1 VTRAADI
8 LAALLARSPRKLL
21 RDRRTGL
28 PYGWAHWISS
38 QPVKPRP
45 FVSSELIAA
54 LPQPA
59 PAPTS
64 RLPALSPW
72 QAFRRLWWQDWD
84 PAPYDQRWWR
94 RIAALVS
101 LALHLLFALFLLWVA
116 FVRLLPPRPEASEA
130 GRVQV
135 EFVGR
140 GTPAET
146 GGGADAQDPAAAAA
160 AQQAAAASAQRAAA
174 TTAVTQPKTAAAA
187 PAASATPA
195 ASTAQAVPSPPPPPP
210 DQPLQ
215 VTETAQPSS
224 DFVLPPPSVREPT
237 LTLREIAPPSVQ
249 VPEREVEVVTEMPT
263 VAQIRPREVP
273 VPRPSEPQ
281 LQVREREV
289 PEPLPQVQ
297 VQMPQIRARD
307 PAPTL
312 RTPEA
317 PQVRQIELPTPA
329 TAATPTP
336 PAAVQPEVPASA
348 SAAGAALAQA
358 AAQTSAAAQGKAE
371 SRTPAGSGA
380 APPGSQAAAPG
391 SGPAAVAHDGG
402 WATPQRGDD
411 WGASARNRA
420 GDAGAGASQ
429 RNGMFNGDGSVR
441 VPGGEGRGKAP
452 PRGAPGS
459 ETDSWSRDQIANA
472 GQWLKR
478 PPYDYKPTSFD
489 KYWLPNATLLEEWVR
504 RGIKTVNIPIPGTT
518 SSISCVVSILQLG
531 GGCGIN
537 DPNLNDQPAGARP
550 PPAVPFKPGLQEDN
564 GSVK

>member
-1 VTRAADI
+1 MTRAADI
-8 LAALLARSPRKLL
+8 LDALLARSPRKLL

-38 QPVKPRP
+38 QPAMPRP

-54 LPQPA
+54 LPQPV
-59 PAPTS
+59 PAPS
-64 RLPALSPW
+64 VRLPALSPW
-72 QAFRRLWWQDWD
+72 QAFRRLWWQHWD

-101 LALHLLFALFLLWVA
+101 LLLHLLFALFLLWVA
-116 FVRLLPPRPEASEA
+116 FVRWLPPRPDAGEA

-146 GGGADAQDPAAAAA
+146 GGGAAAQDAAAAAA
-160 AQQAAAASAQRAAA
+160 AQQAAAARESRAAA
-174 TTAVTQPKTAAAA
+174 QTAAAAA

-195 ASTAQAVPSPPPPPP
+195 ASAAPAQAASSPPPPPP
-210 DQPLQ
+210 EQPLQ
-215 VTETAQPSS
+215 VTETEQPVS
-224 DFVLPPPSVREPT
+224 DFVLPPPNVREPT
-237 LTLREIAPPSVQ
+237 LTPREIAPPSVQ
-249 VPEREVEVVTEMPT
+249 VTEREVEVVTEVPI

-273 VPRPSEPQ
+273 LPRTPEPQ

-289 PEPLPQVQ
+289 PAPLPQVQ
-297 VQMPQIRARD
+297 VQIPQIRPRD

-329 TAATPTP
+329 VPAPPAAAASEATASAPAQTATPALAATP
-336 PAAVQPEVPASA
+336 S
-348 SAAGAALAQA
+348 
-358 AAQTSAAAQGKAE
+358 SAAAQGKAE
-371 SRTPAGSGA
+371 TRAPTGSGA

-411 WGASARNRA
+411 WGAAARNRA

-429 RNGMFNGDGSVR
+429 RNGLFNGDGSVR
-441 VPGGEGRGKAP
+441 VPGGEGQGKAP
-452 PRGAPGS
+452 ARGAPGT

-472 GQWLKR
+472 GEWLKR
-478 PPYDYKPTSFD
+478 PPYDYTPTSFD

-504 RGIKTVNIPIPGTT
+504 RGIKTVKIPIPGTT
-518 SSISCVVSILQLG
+518 SSISCVISILQVG
-531 GGCGIN
+531 GGCGIT

-550 PPAVPFKPGLQEDN
+550 PPAVPFKPGLQDDN

>member
-1 VTRAADI
+1 MTRAADI
-8 LAALLARSPRKLL
+8 LDALLARSPRKLL
-21 RDRRTGL
+21 RDRRSGL
-28 PYGWAHWISS
+28 PSGWAHWISS
-38 QPVKPRP
+38 QPAVPRP
-45 FVSSELIAA
+45 FACSELLAA
-54 LPQPA
+54 LPQPL
-59 PAPTS
+59 PAATA

-94 RIAALVS
+94 RIAALLS

-116 FVRLLPPRPEASEA
+116 FVRWLPPRPDAGEA

-140 GTPAET
+140 GTPADT
-146 GGGADAQDPAAAAA
+146 GGGAAAQDAAAA
-160 AQQAAAASAQRAAA
+160 AQQAAAASAPRGTA
-174 TTAVTQPKTAAAA
+174 TTAATQAKTAAAA
-187 PAASATPA
+187 PAASAAAA
-195 ASTAQAVPSPPPPPP
+195 ASTGQAVTSPPPAPPE
-210 DQPLQ
+210 QPLQ

-249 VPEREVEVVTEMPT
+249 VPERDVDVVTEIPT
-263 VAQIRPREVP
+263 VAPLRPRELP
-273 VPRPSEPQ
+273 VPRAPAPQ

-289 PEPLPQVQ
+289 PAPLPQVQ
-297 VQMPQIRARD
+297 VPMPQIRARD

-329 TAATPTP
+329 TAATPAP
-336 PAAVQPEVPASA
+336 AAAAVQPEATASTASA
-348 SAAGAALAQA
+348 QTPAQA
-358 AAQTSAAAQGKAE
+358 STTAQGKAE
-371 SRTPAGSGA
+371 TRTPAGNGA

-441 VPGGEGRGKAP
+441 VPGGEGQGKAP

-478 PPYDYKPTSFD
+478 PPYDYTPTSFD

-504 RGIKTVNIPIPGTT
+504 RGIKTVNIPIPGT
-518 SSISCVVSILQLG
+518 SSRISCVVSILQLG
-531 GGCGIN
+531 GGCGIT

-550 PPAVPFKPGLQEDN
+550 PPAVPFKPGLQDDN

>member
-1 VTRAADI
+1 MTRAADI
-8 LAALLARSPRKLL
+8 LDALLARSPRKLL
-21 RDRRTGL
+21 RDRRSGL

-38 QPVKPRP
+38 QPAVPRP
-45 FVSSELIAA
+45 FVCSELLAA
-54 LPQPA
+54 LPQPL
-59 PAPTS
+59 PAATS

-116 FVRLLPPRPEASEA
+116 FVRWLPPRPDAGEA

-140 GTPAET
+140 GTPADT
-146 GGGADAQDPAAAAA
+146 GGGAAAQDAAPA
-160 AQQAAAASAQRAAA
+160 AQQAAAASAPRATA
-174 TTAVTQPKTAAAA
+174 TTAATQAKTAAAA
-187 PAASATPA
+187 PAASTAAA
-195 ASTAQAVPSPPPPPP
+195 ASTGQAVTSPPPAPPE
-210 DQPLQ
+210 QPLQ
-215 VTETAQPSS
+215 VTETAQPRS

-249 VPEREVEVVTEMPT
+249 VPERDVDVVTKIPT
-263 VAQIRPREVP
+263 VAPLRPRELP
-273 VPRPSEPQ
+273 VPRAPAPQ

-289 PEPLPQVQ
+289 PAPLPQVQ
-297 VQMPQIRARD
+297 VPMPQIRARD

-317 PQVRQIELPTPA
+317 PQVRQIEVPTPA
-329 TAATPTP
+329 TVATPTP
-336 PAAVQPEVPASA
+336 TAAAVQPEATA
-348 SAAGAALAQA
+348 SAASAQTPAQA
-358 AAQTSAAAQGKAE
+358 STTAQGKAE
-371 SRTPAGSGA
+371 TRTPTGSGA
-380 APPGSQAAAPG
+380 APPGSQASAPG

-411 WGASARNRA
+411 WGASARTRA
-420 GDAGAGASQ
+420 GDAGAGASP
-429 RNGMFNGDGSVR
+429 RNGMFNADGSVR
-441 VPGGEGRGKAP
+441 VPGGDGQGKAP

-459 ETDSWSRDQIANA
+459 KTDSWSRDRIANA

-478 PPYDYKPTSFD
+478 PPYDYTPTSFD

-504 RGIKTVNIPIPGTT
+504 RGIKSVNIPIPGTS
-518 SSISCVVSILQLG
+518 SSISCVISILQLG
-531 GGCGIN
+531 GGCGIT

-550 PPAVPFKPGLQEDN
+550 PPAVPFKPGLQDDN

>member
-1 VTRAADI
+1 MTRAADI
-8 LAALLARSPRKLL
+8 LDALLARSPRKLL
-21 RDRRTGL
+21 RDRRSGL
-28 PYGWAHWISS
+28 PSGWAHWISS
-38 QPVKPRP
+38 QPAVPRP
-45 FVSSELIAA
+45 FVCSELLAA
-54 LPQPA
+54 LPQPL
-59 PAPTS
+59 PAATL

-116 FVRLLPPRPEASEA
+116 FVRWLPPRPDAGEA

-140 GTPAET
+140 GTPADT
-146 GGGADAQDPAAAAA
+146 GGGAAAQDAAAA
-160 AQQAAAASAQRAAA
+160 AQQAAAASAPRATA
-174 TTAVTQPKTAAAA
+174 TTAATQAKTAAAA
-187 PAASATPA
+187 PAASAAAA
-195 ASTAQAVPSPPPPPP
+195 ASTGQAATSPPPAPPE
-210 DQPLQ
+210 QPLQ

-249 VPEREVEVVTEMPT
+249 VPERDVDVVTEIPT
-263 VAQIRPREVP
+263 VAPLRPRELP
-273 VPRPSEPQ
+273 VPRAPAPQ

-289 PEPLPQVQ
+289 PAPLPQVQ
-297 VQMPQIRARD
+297 VPMPQIRARD

-329 TAATPTP
+329 TAATPAP
-336 PAAVQPEVPASA
+336 AAAAVQPEATA
-348 SAAGAALAQA
+348 SAASAQTPAQA
-358 AAQTSAAAQGKAE
+358 STTAQGKAE
-371 SRTPAGSGA
+371 TRTPTGSGA
-380 APPGSQAAAPG
+380 APPGSQASAPG

-429 RNGMFNGDGSVR
+429 RNGMFNADGSVR
-441 VPGGEGRGKAP
+441 VPGGDGQGKAP

-478 PPYDYKPTSFD
+478 PPYDYTPTSFD

-504 RGIKTVNIPIPGTT
+504 RGIKSVNIPIPGTS
-518 SSISCVVSILQLG
+518 SSISCVISILQLG
-531 GGCGIN
+531 GGCGIT

-550 PPAVPFKPGLQEDN
+550 PPAVPFKPGLQDDN

>member
-1 VTRAADI
+1 MTRAADI
-8 LAALLARSPRKLL
+8 VDALLARSPRKLL
-21 RDRRTGL
+21 RDRRSGL

-38 QPVKPRP
+38 QPAVPRP
-45 FVSSELIAA
+45 FVCSELLAA
-54 LPQPA
+54 LPQPL
-59 PAPTS
+59 PAATS

-101 LALHLLFALFLLWVA
+101 LALHLLFALFLLWAA
-116 FVRLLPPRPEASEA
+116 FVRWLPPRPDAGEA

-140 GTPAET
+140 GTPADT
-146 GGGADAQDPAAAAA
+146 GGGAAAQDAAAA
-160 AQQAAAASAQRAAA
+160 AQQAAAASAPQATA
-174 TTAVTQPKTAAAA
+174 TTAATQAKTATAA
-187 PAASATPA
+187 PAASAAAA
-195 ASTAQAVPSPPPPPP
+195 ASTAQAVTSPPPAPPE
-210 DQPLQ
+210 QPLQ

-249 VPEREVEVVTEMPT
+249 VLERDVDVVTEIPT
-263 VAQIRPREVP
+263 VAPLRPRELP
-273 VPRPSEPQ
+273 VPRAPAPQ

-289 PEPLPQVQ
+289 PAPLPQVQ
-297 VQMPQIRARD
+297 VPMPQIRARD

-329 TAATPTP
+329 TVATPTP
-336 PAAVQPEVPASA
+336 AAAVVQPEATANTPTASTA
-348 SAAGAALAQA
+348 TAQTPAQA
-358 AAQTSAAAQGKAE
+358 STTAQGKAQT
-371 SRTPAGSGA
+371 RTPTGSGV
-380 APPGSQAAAPG
+380 APPGSQASAPG

-429 RNGMFNGDGSVR
+429 RNGMFNADGSVR
-441 VPGGEGRGKAP
+441 VPGGDGQAKAP

-478 PPYDYKPTSFD
+478 PPYDYTPTSFD

-504 RGIKTVNIPIPGTT
+504 RGIKSVNIPIPGTS
-518 SSISCVVSILQLG
+518 SSISCVISILQLG
-531 GGCGIN
+531 GGCGIT

-550 PPAVPFKPGLQEDN
+550 PPTVPFKPGLQDDN

>member
-1 VTRAADI
+1 MTRAADI

-28 PYGWAHWISS
+28 PYGWAHWIAS
-38 QPVKPRP
+38 QPLKPRA

-54 LPQPA
+54 LPQPV
-59 PAPTS
+59 PAPTV

-116 FVRLLPPRPEASEA
+116 FVRLLPPRPDASEA

-146 GGGADAQDPAAAAA
+146 GGGAAAQDAAAAA
-160 AQQAAAASAQRAAA
+160 AQQAVTASARRAAA
-174 TTAVTQPKTAAAA
+174 TTAATQPKTAAAA

-195 ASTAQAVPSPPPPPP
+195 ASTAQAVTSPPPPPP

-237 LTLREIAPPSVQ
+237 LTLRQIAPPSVQ
-249 VPEREVEVVTEMPT
+249 VPEREVAVVTEIPT
-263 VAQIRPREVP
+263 VAQIRPRDVP
-273 VPRPSEPQ
+273 VPSAPEPQ

-297 VQMPQIRARD
+297 VPMPQIRSRD
-307 PAPTL
+307 PSPTL

-329 TAATPTP
+329 IATAPAPTQAAT
-336 PAAVQPEVPASA
+336 AVQPEASTPAA
-348 SAAGAALAQA
+348 SAASAQTAAQA
-358 AAQTSAAAQGKAE
+358 STAAQGKAE
-371 SRTPAGSGA
+371 TQAPTGSGA
-380 APPGSQAAAPG
+380 APPGSQASAPG

-402 WATPQRGDD
+402 WATPRRGDD
-411 WGASARNRA
+411 WGASARNRT

-429 RNGMFNGDGSVR
+429 RDGLFNGDGSVR
-441 VPGGEGRGKAP
+441 VPGGAGQGKAP
-452 PRGAPGS
+452 PRGAPGT

-478 PPYDYKPTSFD
+478 PPYDYTPTSFD

-504 RGIKTVNIPIPGTT
+504 RGIKAVNIPIPGTT
-518 SSISCVVSILQLG
+518 SSISCVISILQVG
-531 GGCGIN
+531 GGCGIT
-537 DPNLNDQPAGARP
+537 DANLNDQPAGARP
-550 PPAVPFKPGLQEDN
+550 PPKVPFKPGLQEDN